1 MKIAIHGRTFVVDF
15 GAELGG
21 YNPDS
26 GSRICTKQPIQKID
40 DWETLETVDPNSG
53 EMGKQI
59 KAMEL
64 IGRDTE
70 KKIPTMMTVFS
81 PFMVASQMDNKII
94 KHYNQKPE
102 LIKSQIKMLTSILT
116 DFIKSAIEVGA
127 TGMFLATQHFNDR
140 LETQKRTEL
149 EFKPME
155 YIINNGLKEQNFCV
169 IHLHGDNPDY
179 KFATKL
185 PHVSAINWHD
195 QQTTPNLNEARK
207 IYSGVLLGGLNTEI
221 WPQISK
227 VSQIEEK
234 IKAVY
239 NNFNGR
245 GLILSPGCVLPQ
257 QVNEEQLSIA
267 VNTIKNLKPN

>member
-26 GSRICTKQPIQKID
+26 CSRICTKQPIQKID

-227 VSQIEEK
+227 VSRHQ
-234 IKAVY
+234 
-239 NNFNGR
+239 
-245 GLILSPGCVLPQ
+245 
-257 QVNEEQLSIA
+257 
-267 VNTIKNLKPN
+267 